1 MKPYPLFL
9 DIEAS
14 SLTGWP
20 IEIGLSQPGSIG
32 IDTWSSLIRPRPDW
46 SDADWAPEAER
57 VHGIGRA
64 RLQSAPP
71 ADLVRKAVEARIQ
84 TVMISDCP
92 AFDGKWLAM
101 LLGRKVPLI
110 DFDLA
115 VIREF
120 GASALA
126 LSRVSLDRIPHPH
139 RAGPDAEAMA
149 QVWLELSAAFPR
161 VRAWF

>member
-20 IEIGLSQPGSIG
+20 IEIGLSQPGSVG
-32 IDTWSSLIRPRPDW
+32 IDTWSSLIHPRPDW
-46 SDADWAPEAER
+46 RDADWDPDAEK
-57 VHGIGRA
+57 VHGIARQ

-71 ADLVRKAVEARIQ
+71 ADLVREAVEERMQA
-84 TVMISDCP
+84 VMVSDCP
-92 AFDGKWLAM
+92 EFDGKWLAM
-101 LLGRKVPLI
+101 LLGRTVPLI
-110 DFDLA
+110 DFELA
-115 VIREF
+115 VFREF
-120 GASALA
+120 GVAALA
-126 LSRVSLDRIPHPH
+126 LAGPALKRVPRPH

-161 VRAWF
+161 T